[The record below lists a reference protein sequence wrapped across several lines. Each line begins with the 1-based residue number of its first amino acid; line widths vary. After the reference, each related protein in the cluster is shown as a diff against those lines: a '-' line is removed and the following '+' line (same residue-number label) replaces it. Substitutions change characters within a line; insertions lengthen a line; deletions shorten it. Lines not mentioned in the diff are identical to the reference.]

1 MRNGGGTVVVAY
13 DGSPEAKRALA
24 EAAVFARRRHQV
36 AVLHVIPAQS
46 VGSRLVTVADEQEEE
61 QRRLLAEAA
70 RLLSMKGVEVE
81 FVAAA
86 GDPLTEILALAEKLE
101 ARLVAVGGHRHQF
114 RHGIGDRLVR
124 RAGCDVLVVR

>member
-1 MRNGGGTVVVAY
+1 MRNGGGTVLVAY

-24 EAAVFARRRHQV
+24 EAAVFARHGHRV

-46 VGSRLVTVADEQEEE
+46 VSSRLVTVSEAQGEE
-61 QRRLLAEAA
+61 QRRLLSEAA
-70 RLLSMKGVEVE
+70 RLLSREGVEVDT
-81 FVAAA
+81 VGVA
-86 GDPLTEILALAEKLE
+86 GDPLREILALAEELD

-124 RAGCDVLVVR
+124 RACCDVLVVR